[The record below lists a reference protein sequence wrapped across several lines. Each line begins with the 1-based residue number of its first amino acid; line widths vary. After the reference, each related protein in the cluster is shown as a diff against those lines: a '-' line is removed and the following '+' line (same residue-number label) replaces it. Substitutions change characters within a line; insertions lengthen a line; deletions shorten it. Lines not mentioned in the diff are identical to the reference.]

1 MFLRRAVYYWQL
13 AAVLLLPLW
22 LFVGWG
28 IWGGS
33 AWTFVGVVVAAPVLF
48 VALLIVTLVIYGR
61 AEVRN
66 HNAVSWIDMAILL
79 AWHASI
85 VGFGC
90 FGPTASLFAVLTV
103 VFGLTAFW
111 VALWELVRSVTRRAR
126 DTLKEFEAMA
136 SGPTHGTVHSSRER
150 TDGRTPP
157 DDVFVVYEGRR
168 DKSA

>member
-33 AWTFVGVVVAAPVLF
+33 AWTFLGVVVAAPILF

-61 AEVRN
+61 AEVRDS
-66 HNAVSWIDMAILL
+66 NAVSWIDVATIA
-79 AWHASI
+79 AWHVSI
-85 VGFGC
+85 IAFGF
-90 FGPTASLFAVLTV
+90 FGATASMFAVLTV

-111 VALWELVRSVTRRAR
+111 VALWELVRSVTRRAKETMR
-126 DTLKEFEAMA
+126 EFEKMA
-136 SGPTHGTVHSSRER
+136 GGTAHGPVSPPREERRR
-150 TDGRTPP
+150 TDTA
-157 DDVFVVYEGRR
+157 DEIFVVYEGREDR
-168 DKSA
+168 SA